1 MRLNF
6 GSLALAATALTA
18 AALTTA
24 QAQQP
29 PTVVAR
35 QPRDVAG
42 IWMARN
48 LKFGPDLPPVTLVLE
63 LSYADSGL
71 RGLLRF
77 DGGTAGDNSG
87 PPVGLVGEMV
97 ADSLWLRDAR
107 GSAFIEGRF
116 DGSRYVARIG
126 MQTAPL
132 ILPRLGADAKSVR
145 FERQ

>member
-1 MRLNF
+1 MRLYF

-18 AALTTA
+18 ALTTA
-24 QAQQP
+24 QTQQP
-29 PTVVAR
+29 RTVVAR

-48 LKFGPDLPPVTLVLE
+48 LKFGPDLPPVTLVVE
-63 LSYADSGL
+63 LSYADSSL

-77 DGGTAGDNSG
+77 EEGTAGDNSR

-107 GSAFIEGRF
+107 GAAFIEGRF
-116 DGSRYVARIG
+116 DDSRYIARIG
-126 MQTAPL
+126 IQTAPL